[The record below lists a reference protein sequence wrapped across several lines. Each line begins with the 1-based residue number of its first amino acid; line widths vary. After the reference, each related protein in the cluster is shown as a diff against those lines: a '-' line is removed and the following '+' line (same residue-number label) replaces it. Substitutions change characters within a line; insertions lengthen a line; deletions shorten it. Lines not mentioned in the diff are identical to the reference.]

1 MPNSDHGLCGQMRS
15 YFPTLGYAKREEDMP
30 KAQVQITGRP
40 GKREKSLHPLLAK
53 PLNREIE

>member
-1 MPNSDHGLCGQMRS
+1 MRS
-15 YFPTLGYAKREEDMP
+15 YFSTLGYAKREEDMP

-40 GKREKSLHPLLAK
+40 GEREKSLHPLLAK